1 MAALLRRL
9 SRRRSSV
16 SDAPPA
22 AERMQNLDALFFND
36 DDKPTFFEDEDDA
49 DATKGDGRTAAV
61 RKEGARIGQTSKGL
75 LDDEPE
81 RAETD
86 FYNGDK
92 FVGDV
97 VNSRRHGHGVY
108 YYDSGDKYTG
118 GWEAGKQ
125 CGHGV
130 YVYTNGDRYVGEWS
144 GGKHHG
150 AGTYHFKSGKVFQ
163 GSYCEGQPA
172 GHGVFVYA
180 NGK

>member
-9 SRRRSSV
+9 SRRRSFV
-16 SDAPPA
+16 SDAPPS

-36 DDKPTFFEDEDDA
+36 DDKPAFFEDEDDA

-125 CGHGV
+125 SGHGV

-163 GSYCEGQPA
+163 GSYCDGQPA

>member
-9 SRRRSSV
+9 SRRRPSL

-36 DDKPTFFEDEDDA
+36 DDKPAFFEDEDD
-49 DATKGDGRTAAV
+49 DGATKAGRTAAG
-61 RKEGARIGQTSKGL
+61 RKEGARTGQSSKGL
-75 LDDEPE
+75 LEDEPE

-97 VNSRRHGHGVY
+97 ANSKRHGHGVY

-125 CGHGV
+125 SGHGV

-150 AGTYHFKSGKVFQ
+150 EGTYHFKSGKV
-163 GSYCEGQPA
+163 
-172 GHGVFVYA
+172 
-180 NGK
+180 

>member
-9 SRRRSSV
+9 SRRRSSL

-36 DDKPTFFEDEDDA
+36 DDKPAFFEEEDEDGER
-49 DATKGDGRTAAV
+49 TGDGRTAAA
-61 RKEGARIGQTSKGL
+61 RKAGAGQSSKGL

-97 VNSRRHGHGVY
+97 ANAKRHGHGVY
-108 YYDSGDKYTG
+108 YYDYGDKYT
-118 GWEAGKQ
+118 AV
-125 CGHGV
+125 C
-130 YVYTNGDRYVGEWS
+130 
-144 GGKHHG
+144 
-150 AGTYHFKSGKVFQ
+150 
-163 GSYCEGQPA
+163 
-172 GHGVFVYA
+172 
-180 NGK
+180 